1 MDGDRLRRLCVA
13 ALALQLGAAC
23 ARAQRSSSDA
33 GATAA
38 SGGDAG
44 ATATSGGNGGATAAS
59 GGDAGA
65 TAASSTSSPAS
76 AGDGPAGD
84 AIAPVYPKAGGAPE
98 PLAARLCEAL
108 HALPARRKAACCG
121 GAAGF
126 HAAAE
131 CARALS
137 FAARANAVTL
147 SPEDVA
153 RCVEAMER
161 SLEGCDWVSPLAAPV
176 PPACEAI
183 VRGAL
188 PEGARCRSSLECVDG
203 LRCDG
208 AGPTDA
214 GICRPPRAGG
224 PCGLSV
230 DALAAVTRQTRHAD
244 AHPECRGH
252 CAGRACADDVPLGGR
267 CESHAACGRGRRCVG
282 GRCSDAPLPPA
293 GAACLGGL
301 CAPGARCV
309 GGRCAAPK
317 AEGEACTRDGECRA
331 ACVRPGGRAA
341 APGGAAGVCGK
352 RCGAP

>member
-1 MDGDRLRRLCVA
+1 MPVSTDGTRVRRLCAA
-13 ALALQLGAAC
+13 ALLLELGAAC
-23 ARAQRSSSDA
+23 ARAQRSSSDT

-38 SGGDAG
+38 P
-44 ATATSGGNGGATAAS
+44 

-65 TAASSTSSPAS
+65 TAAPGATAASSPAS
-76 AGDGPAGD
+76 AGDAPAGD
-84 AIAPVYPKAGGAPE
+84 AIAPVYPRADGAPE

-137 FAARANAVTL
+137 SAARAKAVTL
-147 SPEDVA
+147 APEDVA

-161 SLEGCDWVSPLAAPV
+161 SLEGCDWVAPIAAPV
-176 PPACEAI
+176 PPACEGI

-214 GICRPPRAGG
+214 GICRVPRATG

-267 CESHAACGRGRRCVG
+267 CEAHAACGRGRRCID

-301 CAPGARCV
+301 CAPGARCAD
-309 GGRCAAPK
+309 GRCAALK

-352 RCGAP
+352 RCAAR

>member
-1 MDGDRLRRLCVA
+1 MPVPTDGGRLPRLRAA
-13 ALALQLGAAC
+13 ALILHLCAAC
-23 ARAQRSSSDA
+23 ARRASPEE

-38 SGGDAG
+38 PSPEAG
-44 ATATSGGNGGATAAS
+44 AIATPSPEAGASAAS
-59 GGDAGA
+59 L
-65 TAASSTSSPAS
+65 PAWPADS
-76 AGDGPAGD
+76 VAGDE
-84 AIAPVYPKAGGAPE
+84 IAPVYGKAEGAPE

-108 HALPARRKAACCG
+108 HALPARRKTACCG

-137 FAARANAVTL
+137 LAVRTRAVTL
-147 SPEDVA
+147 SNDDVG

-161 SLEGCDWVSPLAAPV
+161 SVDGCDWVSPLAAPV
-176 PPACEAI
+176 PPACEGI

-188 PEGARCRSSLECVDG
+188 GEGARCRSSLECADG

-214 GICRPPRAGG
+214 GTCRAPRAAG

-230 DALAAVTRQTRHAD
+230 DVLAAVTRQTRYD
-244 AHPECRGH
+244 EAHPECRGH

-267 CESHAACGRGRRCVG
+267 CEADAACGRGRRCVDA
-282 GRCSDAPLPPA
+282 RCSEAALPPA
-293 GAACLGGL
+293 GAACLGGH

-309 GGRCAAPK
+309 DGRCAAPK
-317 AEGEACTRDGECRA
+317 AEGEACARDGECRA
-331 ACVRPGGRAA
+331 ACVRGGRA
-341 APGGAAGVCGK
+341 GASSGVCGM
-352 RCGAP
+352 RCAAP

>member
-1 MDGDRLRRLCVA
+1 MPVPTDADRLQRLSVATLSLHLCVA
-13 ALALQLGAAC
+13 ALSLHLCAAC
-23 ARAQRSSSDA
+23 ARRSSPEA

-38 SGGDAG
+38 PSPE
-44 ATATSGGNGGATAAS
+44 
-59 GGDAGA
+59 AGA
-65 TAASSTSSPAS
+65 TAAPSPE
-76 AGDGPAGD
+76 AGATAAPSPTWPADSQAVDG
-84 AIAPVYPKAGGAPE
+84 IAPVYGKADGPPD

-126 HAAAE
+126 HAAAD

-137 FAARANAVTL
+137 LAVRTRAVTL
-147 SPEDVA
+147 STEDVG

-161 SLEGCDWVSPLAAPV
+161 SLDGCDWVSPLAAPV
-176 PPACEAI
+176 PPACEGI

-188 PEGARCRSSLECVDG
+188 DEGARCRSSLECAEG

-214 GICRPPRAGG
+214 GTCRAPRLAG

-230 DALAAVTRQTRHAD
+230 DALVALTRQTRYAE

-267 CESHAACGRGRRCVG
+267 CEAHAACGRGRRCVD
-282 GRCSDAPLPPA
+282 GRCSEAAPPPV
-293 GAACLGGL
+293 GAACLAGL
-301 CAPGARCV
+301 CAAGARCV
-309 GGRCAAPK
+309 DGRCAAPK
-317 AEGEACTRDGECRA
+317 AEGEACSRDGECRA
-331 ACVRPGGRAA
+331 ACVRGRRA
-341 APGGAAGVCGK
+341 GGVCGM
-352 RCGAP
+352 RCAP

>member
-1 MDGDRLRRLCVA
+1 MPVSTDGDRLRRLCAA
-13 ALALQLGAAC
+13 ALVLQLGAAC

-33 GATAA
+33 GATGA
-38 SGGDAG
+38 SGE
-44 ATATSGGNGGATAAS
+44 
-59 GGDAGA
+59 DAGA
-65 TAASSTSSPAS
+65 TAASDADAGAIKAPSPAS

-84 AIAPVYPKAGGAPE
+84 VIAPVYPKVDGAPE
-98 PLAARLCEAL
+98 PLAARLCDAL

-121 GAAGF
+121 GRAGF

-137 FAARANAVTL
+137 SAARAKAVTL
-147 SPEDVA
+147 APDDVG

-161 SLEGCDWVSPLAAPV
+161 SLEGCDWVAPLAAPV
-176 PPACEAI
+176 PPACEGI

-188 PEGARCRSSLECVDG
+188 AEGARCRSSLECVDG

-214 GICRPPRAGG
+214 GICRAPRAAG
-224 PCGLSV
+224 PCGHAV

-267 CESHAACGRGRRCVG
+267 CEAHAACGRDRRCVD

-309 GGRCAAPK
+309 DGRCAAPK
-317 AEGEACTRDGECRA
+317 AEGEACARDGECRA
-331 ACVRPGGRAA
+331 ACVRPDGRAVA
-341 APGGAAGVCGK
+341 SGGAAGVCGK
-352 RCGAP
+352 RCAAP